1 MRAVAAPPVAPAASA
16 ASARR
21 RSDAPRTHA
30 AVRSRFACGTQPA
43 LRGARAPARLARR
56 GAPARADSAAAASE
70 TANFTLAYELIK
82 GAEVAAVG
90 PRGLHTAVI
99 LHGIMGSRRNL
110 ASFARRMA
118 AEHPSWQFLL
128 VDLRCHGA
136 SAATPAPAPHTLNAA
151 ADDVLRLLSS
161 LKLFPHALIGHSF
174 GGKVAMAMVHRFGQ
188 ILPRPIQ
195 VWVLDTVPGDVF
207 ADGGDHPRDVINYVR
222 ALPMP
227 LSSRT
232 ELVTALTGAGFTQ
245 AGAAWMTT
253 NLTPMP
259 DGRLRWAFDI
269 AGIAEM
275 YASYEATDLWPLVEA
290 PPLGARIDFV
300 RAERSAF
307 RWSGPD
313 EARIEAAGARVHLLR
328 DSGHWVHIDNAPGL
342 ASILAESLRERTMQ
356 NLRGGG

>member
-1 MRAVAAPPVAPAASA
+1 MAG
-16 ASARR
+16 
-21 RSDAPRTHA
+21 SDT
-30 AVRSRFACGTQPA
+30 VRPSR
-43 LRGARAPARLARR
+43 
-56 GAPARADSAAAASE
+56 
-70 TANFTLAYELIK
+70 
-82 GAEVAAVG
+82 G
-90 PRGLHTAVI
+90 PHTAVI

-136 SAATPAPAPHTLNAA
+136 SAVSPAPGPHTLNAA
-151 ADDVLRLLSS
+151 ADDVLRLLGS
-161 LKLFPHALIGHSF
+161 LKLFPHALLGHSF
-174 GGKVAMAMVHRFGQ
+174 GGKVAMAMVHRFGKQ
-188 ILPRPIQ
+188 LPRPIQVRHPGALCVRSAALTRRSWQ

-207 ADGGDHPRDVINYVR
+207 ADGGDHPRDVINFVR

-227 LSSRT
+227 LASRT

-253 NLTPMP
+253 NLTPAA
-259 DGRLRWAFDI
+259 DGQLRWAFDI

-275 YASYEATDLWPLVEA
+275 YKSYEATDLWPLVEA

-313 EARIEAAGARVHLLR
+313 EQRIQAAGAGVHLLR
-328 DSGHWVHIDNAPGL
+328 DSGHWVRACGCRGL
-342 ASILAESLRERTMQ
+342 ACAPC
-356 NLRGGG
+356 